1 MSLSMPE
8 TESAQVKVYV
18 ETSVISYLTAWPS
31 RDIVIAGHQQ
41 TTRDWWQE
49 QSQSFQ
55 LVASQLVIQEASAG
69 DTVAAQERLKILKNI
84 ELLEVTEDAMNLAQ
98 VLIQSGPLPRKAAED
113 ALHIA
118 IAVTNGVEYLLT
130 WNCKHIAN
138 ASMRSSIERICRSAG
153 YEPTIICTP
162 EELLE

>member
-1 MSLSMPE
+1 MLEPE
-8 TESAQVKVYV
+8 SSKVKVYV

-49 QSQSFQ
+49 QSRSFQ
-55 LVASQLVIQEASAG
+55 LIASQLVIQEAGAG
-69 DTVAAQERLKILKNI
+69 DPVAAQERLEILKNI
-84 ELLEVTEDAMNLAQ
+84 ELLEVTEDAVNPAQ
-98 VLIQSGPLPRKAAED
+98 VLIEPGPLPRKAAED
-113 ALHIA
+113 ALHIS
-118 IAVTNGVEYLLT
+118 IAVTNRVEYLLT

-138 ASMRSSIERICRSAG
+138 ASMRSSIERICRATG

>member
-8 TESAQVKVYV
+8 PESAQVKVYV

-31 RDIVIAGHQQ
+31 QDIVIAGHQQ

-49 QSQSFQ
+49 QSQRFQ

-69 DTVAAQERLKILKNI
+69 DIIAAQERLEVLKNI
-84 ELLEVTEDAMNLAQ
+84 ELLEVTEGALNLAKL
-98 VLIQSGPLPRKAAED
+98 LIQSGPLPKKAAED

>member
-8 TESAQVKVYV
+8 PDSLKVKVYV

-41 TTRDWWQE
+41 STRDWWQE

-55 LVASQLVIQEASAG
+55 LVASQLVVQEASAG
-69 DTVAAQERLKILKNI
+69 DAVSAQERLEILKNI
-84 ELLEVTEDAMNLAQ
+84 ELLELTEDALSLAK
-98 VLIQSGPLPRKAAED
+98 VLIESGPLPRKAAED

-153 YEPTIICTP
+153 YDPTIICTP